1 MQQKPKDIIELKTQ
15 KILAKY
21 INNEKIKNKTM
32 KTFER
37 IYIDNSYNLVEK
49 PNTKEQQ

>member
-1 MQQKPKDIIELKTQ
+1 MEHKNKDKPKDIIELKTQ

-21 INNEKIKNKTM
+21 INNKKIKNKTM

-37 IYIDNSYNLVEK
+37 GYIDNITL
-49 PNTKEQQ
+49 